1 MPAFSVYEILGLMAF
16 ATFCVMLVI
25 CSTLA
30 AVALGAFLVYKTKRE
45 DGELFTV
52 ADRQGDAMVI
62 QSDEDDEVDLPL
74 GEDVS
79 QRGVNE
85 ALDRVLQQNARFA
98 RQSDAERRD

>member
-1 MPAFSVYEILGLMAF
+1 MASLSFFEIIGIMAF
-16 ATFCVMLVI
+16 GVLCVVI
-25 CSTLA
+25 IASIVLG

-45 DGELFTV
+45 DGEFFNLAERT
-52 ADRQGDAMVI
+52 GDAAVVP
-62 QSDEDDEVDLPL
+62 SDVDDDADLPL

-98 RQSDAERRD
+98 RQRDVEHKD